1 MYFRKSL
8 SKRRS
13 FYDDPSFPN
22 TGVGSSLINDESGE
36 RAGVDG
42 RTMIPAGIAAQSP
55 SKMSMDDYYS
65 RTRLHFAYKRMITIV
80 ILYRAAGSRN

>member
-13 FYDDPSFPN
+13 SYDDPSFSN
-22 TGVGSSLINDESGE
+22 TGVGSSLINGENGE
-36 RAGVDG
+36 RAGVD
-42 RTMIPAGIAAQSP
+42 RTMIPVGIAAQSP